1 MLRKDRP
8 RSAQTGW
15 CSRRRLE
22 FIDDS
27 LQTLGYIRREMIANY
42 FACDLSLASMDLTA
56 YQQAG
61 GKIHA
66 EIGEMRPN
74 GTLCPVGI
82 KSGGKPYYMRDP
94 DWRSVFGSTPERQQ
108 AWEHIAGEAKDNRQW
123 FTDRRKDWVADHAAT
138 SPYQMAEYF
147 GISVDTATR
156 EMRAIEGSG
165 RNPTRA
171 KAWEA
176 FT

>member
-15 CSRRRLE
+15 VSLRRLE

-56 YQQAG
+56 YREAG

-66 EIGEMRPN
+66 EIGEMRKD
-74 GTLCPVGI
+74 GLIRPVGI
-82 KSGGKPYYMRDP
+82 KSGGKPYYMRDL
-94 DWRSVFGSTPERQQ
+94 DWVSVFNSTPERQQ
-108 AWEHIAGEAKDNRQW
+108 AWEYIAGEAKDNRQW
-123 FTDRRKDWVADHAAT
+123 FTDRRKDWVADHRDAAP
-138 SPYQMAEYF
+138 SRMAGYF
-147 GISVDTATR
+147 GIAEDTASR
-156 EMRAIEGSG
+156 EMRAIDAS
-165 RNPTRA
+165 RYSPIRA
-171 KAWEA
+171 KAWGA
-176 FT
+176 FK